1 MPIYRTKI
9 LITKQSRE
17 SRISATISILSF
29 LEE

>member
-9 LITKQSRE
+9 LIMKLSRE
-17 SRISATISILSF
+17 SRTSATTSIRSF